1 VLGDPVQIHQVLM
14 NLCVNSRDAM
24 PQGGVLTLSVQQVV
38 IDAASAQLH
47 GVTAGNFSVLCVQDT
62 GMGISADDLDRI
74 YDPFFTTKPL
84 GEGTGLG
91 LSTVLGIVK
100 SHLGFI
106 QVESQLGKGT
116 TFRILF
122 PALESAPSPSVGV
135 SSDVLPT
142 GRGELILVVDD
153 EELTRQMVQ
162 QVLAQHGYHV
172 LLARNGTEALS
183 QLDARPDLRLV
194 LSDAMMSGM
203 DGPTLLHHAKQ
214 RGVTA
219 EFLIMTGL
227 QSQPELQ
234 EVMSRYGV
242 SLLEKPFSAATL
254 LQSVQCVLQHRPYLS
269 PSEE

>member
-1 VLGDPVQIHQVLM
+1 LGDPVQIHQVLM
-14 NLCVNSRDAM
+14 NLCVNARDAM
-24 PQGGVLTLSVQQVV
+24 PQGGVLTLSVEQVV
-38 IDAASAQLH
+38 VDEASAQLN
-47 GVTAGNFSVLCVQDT
+47 GVTAGIFSVLCVQDT
-62 GMGISADDLDRI
+62 GVGISPDDLERI
-74 YDPFFTTKPL
+74 YDPFFTTKPI

-91 LSTVLGIVK
+91 LSIALGIVK

-135 SSDVLPT
+135 SSEVMPI

-162 QVLAQHGYHV
+162 QVLEQHGYHV

-183 QLDARPDLRLV
+183 QLDAHPALRLV
-194 LSDAMMSGM
+194 LSDSMMSGM
-203 DGPTLLHHAKQ
+203 DGPTLLHRAKQ

-227 QSQPELQ
+227 LGQPELQ

-254 LQSVQCVLQHRPYLS
+254 LQRVQRVLHHKSDPGQ
-269 PSEE
+269 SEE